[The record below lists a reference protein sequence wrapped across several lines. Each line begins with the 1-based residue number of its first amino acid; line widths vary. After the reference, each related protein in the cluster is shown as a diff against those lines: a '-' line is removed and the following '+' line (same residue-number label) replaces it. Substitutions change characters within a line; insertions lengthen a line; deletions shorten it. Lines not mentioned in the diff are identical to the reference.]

1 MSASLLRSRFRA
13 GESLLPQRVGR
24 ANGKIALIAA
34 VLFAL
39 ACGVETMAIPTLG
52 QSPDP
57 RQVTGDHV
65 PSKYP

>member
-1 MSASLLRSRFRA
+1 M
-13 GESLLPQRVGR
+13 LPQRVGR
-24 ANGKIALIAA
+24 ANGKVALIAA

-39 ACGVETMAIPTLG
+39 ASGVETMAVPTLG